1 MSSSEGRGRDLCV
14 TNEEVER
21 ERRGKSLRVLRH
33 YGTSCAHCETRV
45 REFERAYANRW
56 RTTRV
61 RGYDE
66 IREVYDYAYNESEND
81 SERLRTNLSGG
92 RSCRT

>member
-1 MSSSEGRGRDLCV
+1 MSSSEGRGWDLHV

-45 REFERAYANRW
+45 REFEKAYANRW
-56 RTTRV
+56 RTTRA

-66 IREVYDYAYNESEND
+66 VLEAYDYAYNEIESD
-81 SERLRTNLSGG
+81 YER
-92 RSCRT
+92 